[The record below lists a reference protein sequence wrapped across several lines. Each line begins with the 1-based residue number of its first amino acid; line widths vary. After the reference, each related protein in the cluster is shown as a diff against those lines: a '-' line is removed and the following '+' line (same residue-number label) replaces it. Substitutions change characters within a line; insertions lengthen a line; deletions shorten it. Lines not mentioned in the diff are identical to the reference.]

1 MNCLVALEHRGEAC
15 GRSAA
20 PERATETHTRVERRQ
35 NDRRQAKRFVWRE
48 RRSGFDRRQQL
59 PRNAAE
65 RVFADTLAQLRARPD
80 LVILVILTINL
91 LSAVDA
97 VLTLNALSL
106 GAQEAN
112 PLLRTLMERDPTLW
126 IWAKT
131 AMVAVLSFALWA
143 LRRYRMGLIAALFG
157 LGAFTATLMW
167 HIVGSIALFS

>member
-1 MNCLVALEHRGEAC
+1 MWNVVRTIDDKPSVSFGA
-15 GRSAA
+15 
-20 PERATETHTRVERRQ
+20 
-35 NDRRQAKRFVWRE
+35 
-48 RRSGFDRRQQL
+48 
-59 PRNAAE
+59 NAAAVSTAGNSYLAMRLNE
-65 RVFADTLAQLRARPD
+65 YLPTPAQLRRPD

-97 VLTLNALSL
+97 VLTLNALSR
-106 GAQEAN
+106 GPRSQ